1 MKKDNNINFIFKSL
15 DKKKI
20 TICLLIEAF
29 LDFIYY
35 FVPFAF
41 TLFLTLPFTVE
52 KAIIVIAI
60 FMISKTLRVVGN
72 YLLRKYSDNYLY
84 EYSNVQYQE
93 YYKKLN
99 KLPVETISKYQTG
112 YFENIIEKISEL
124 VKKILQAEYVSI
136 IITFI
141 FLFYTLYN
149 QSIVLFISSF
159 ITSTICIFLSIR
171 ILKKAN
177 TQVEKLYDQEY
188 EYSSVYN
195 DFISNIRTVK
205 LLNDDDYFVNK
216 ISREGKK
223 CYNEN
228 KKYVKY
234 YSFEE
239 ALRNIL
245 IVIPFFLG
253 LIKAAIDLSNG
264 IDTLGIITFYISLQ
278 VEMGFVFEELSGTI
292 ISWYELKAIKNKLI
306 SIFKNLDTRKELKSF
321 KEITLSNIVIQYPKS
336 NLEIKVDN
344 LIINDNDKISI
355 TGQSGQGKTSIINL
369 ILGNID
375 SYKGQISIDGKD
387 LKDVKLDIGT
397 VSQEIELFNMSIKDN
412 LCLDK
417 KISDEEII
425 RYLEELELNEVL
437 LFEDNIYTIV
447 GEKGLKLSTGQK
459 RRINI
464 LRSYLMNKDIYIL
477 DEPTSNLDKHT
488 EEIVVHF
495 ILKYFK
501 DKTLIIATHN
511 EKINDICSKF
521 YTFENHHLIQINK
534 WCILIL
540 NWKIRKF
547 GGFKN
552 ARIYEYFYWSELS
565 RFYW

>member
-15 DKKKI
+15 NKKKI
-20 TICLLIEAF
+20 TICLLIEAL

-41 TLFLTLPFTVE
+41 TLFLTIPFTVE

-60 FMISKTLRVVGN
+60 FMISKTLRVIGN

-84 EYSNVQYQE
+84 EYSKVQYQE

-136 IITFI
+136 VITFI

-149 QSIVLFISSF
+149 QSIILFVSSF
-159 ITSTICIFLSIR
+159 ITSAICIFLSIR

-306 SIFKNLDTRKELKSF
+306 SIFKNLDNRKEFKSF
-321 KEITLSNIVIQYPKS
+321 KEITLSNIVIQYLKS

-344 LIINDNDKISI
+344 LTINNNDKISI

-375 SYKGQISIDGKD
+375 SYKGQVLIDSKN

-397 VSQEIELFNMSIKDN
+397 ISQEIELFNMSIKDN

-425 RYLEELELNEVL
+425 KYLEELELKEVL
-437 LFEDNIYTIV
+437 LFEDNIYSVV

-488 EEIVVHF
+488 EEIVVNF

-501 DKTLIIATHN
+501 NKTLIIATHN
-511 EKINDICSKF
+511 EKINEICNKF
-521 YTFENHHLIQINK
+521 YTFENHQLKNLNK
-534 WCILIL
+534 
-540 NWKIRKF
+540 
-547 GGFKN
+547 
-552 ARIYEYFYWSELS
+552 
-565 RFYW
+565 

>member
-1 MKKDNNINFIFKSL
+1 MQMKKEDNINFIFKSL
-15 DKKKI
+15 NKKKI
-20 TICLLIEAF
+20 IICLLIEAF

-41 TLFLTLPFTVE
+41 TLFLTLPFTIK
-52 KAIIVIAI
+52 KAMIVIII
-60 FMISKTLRVVGN
+60 FMISKTLRVGGN
-72 YLLRKYSDNYLY
+72 YILRKYSDNYLY
-84 EYSNVQYQE
+84 EYSYIQYQE

-112 YFENIIEKISEL
+112 YFENIIGKISEL

-136 IITFI
+136 VITFI
-141 FLFYTLYN
+141 FLFYTLFN
-149 QSIVLFISSF
+149 QSLLLFVSSF

-177 TQVEKLYDQEY
+177 TQVENLYDQEY

-195 DFISNIRTVK
+195 DFINNIRTVK
-205 LLNDDDYFVNK
+205 LLNNDNYFGSK
-216 ISREGKK
+216 ISKEGKK
-223 CYNEN
+223 CYSEN

-234 YSFEE
+234 YSCEE

-245 IVIPFFLG
+245 IIVPFFLG

-292 ISWYELKAIKNKLI
+292 ISWYELKAIKSKLKL
-306 SIFKNLDTRKELKSF
+306 IFKNLDNRKKLKSF
-321 KEITLSNIVIQYPKS
+321 NEIKLSNIVIQYPKS
-336 NLEIKVDN
+336 NLKIKVDSFIVN
-344 LIINDNDKISI
+344 KNDKVSI

-369 ILGNID
+369 ILGNVS
-375 SYKGQISIDGKD
+375 SYDGQVFLDNRS
-387 LKDVKLDIGT
+387 LNDVKLDIGV

-417 KISDEEII
+417 KISDKEII
-425 RYLEELELNEVL
+425 KYLQELELNEIL
-437 LFEDNIYTIV
+437 FFEDGIYTIV

-464 LRSYLMNKDIYIL
+464 LRSYLMDKDIYIL

-488 EEIVVHF
+488 EEIVVNF

-511 EKINDICSKF
+511 EKINEICNRF
-521 YTFENHHLIQINK
+521 YKFENHKLKVIK
-534 WCILIL
+534 
-540 NWKIRKF
+540 
-547 GGFKN
+547 
-552 ARIYEYFYWSELS
+552 S
-565 RFYW
+565 